1 MYNIKIHNKLT
12 SITTWKVLGLSLA
25 TRGISWKGEI
35 GPQSSSRNTLK
46 IINEKGG
53 WEEKYH
59 KMYNNIFANSFF
71 YSPIKKGEN
80 RRERSNNFGVNLVV
94 L

>member
-1 MYNIKIHNKLT
+1 MYNIKIPNKLT

-53 WEEKYH
+53 WEQKYH
-59 KMYNNIFANSFF
+59 KMYDNIIFEKIADNLNVTKFVTISLAFTSLSF
-71 YSPIKKGEN
+71 IH
-80 RRERSNNFGVNLVV
+80 L
-94 L
+94 